1 LVSDGTLMIGSVAAG
16 VHDPARRGNIEVVAW
31 EGMLYKSDGSPIC
44 GLQQGLRTPEQGT
57 RIFAGDTADIAWTSD
72 IRLDRAGRPYVAY
85 SVRKVPVGAPPDSAR
100 DDHRY
105 HYSRWNGKQQP
116 TKP

>member
-1 LVSDGTLMIGSVAAG
+1 
-16 VHDPARRGNIEVVAW
+16 VAW

-72 IRLDRAGRPYVAY
+72 IRLDPAGRPYVAY
-85 SVRKVPVGAPPDSAR
+85 SVRKVHWAPRPILRGTITVITTHVGMGSNTRRSSELILPRPEP
-100 DDHRY
+100 
-105 HYSRWNGKQQP
+105 G
-116 TKP
+116 